1 VDSTLPP
8 GTPPI
13 RVLIVARQ
21 PIARAGL
28 RGLLGDLGDVA
39 IVGVTTGLREAAT
52 AAAEARPDVALAA
65 WDGGEVEAIVALAE
79 SLGGAGT
86 ALILVGDAPP
96 PSDLTAVLRA
106 GARGVLLSEVTS
118 DELGATIRAVARGL
132 LVLPPVLAR
141 GLVARAAAGG
151 ATLEDRGPDAG
162 PEQPLTERERE
173 VLQLLALG
181 LPNKTIARRLSVSEH
196 TVKFHVGS
204 LLAKLAAGSRTE
216 AVTRAARMGLV
227 TL

>member
-1 VDSTLPP
+1 M
-8 GTPPI
+8 
-13 RVLIVARQ
+13 ARQ

-28 RGLLGDLGDVA
+28 RGLLGDLGDVT
-39 IVGVTTGLREAAT
+39 IIGVTTGLREAAA

-65 WDGGEVEAIVALAE
+65 WDGGEVEEIGALAE

-86 ALILVGDAPP
+86 ALILVGEAPP

-106 GARGVLLSEVTS
+106 GARAVLLSEVTS

-141 GLVARAAAGG
+141 ALVARGAGG
-151 ATLEDRGPDAG
+151 ATFEDRGPDAG

-181 LPNKTIARRLSVSEH
+181 LPNKTIARRLGVSEH
-196 TVKFHVGS
+196 TIKFHVGS